1 MADANNFLMP
11 ERAICDVPG
20 CSQPAELEMIAWAP
34 PSGHV
39 YLCQPHKTAILGHQI
54 PMPDARHPSPPKKQS

>member
-1 MADANNFLMP
+1 MADVNKFLVQ

-39 YLCQPHKTAILGHQI
+39 YLCQPHKTAILGH
-54 PMPDARHPSPPKKQS
+54 